1 MDENET
7 MLEVA
12 EGYTPTPEEQEE
24 EERRREAEH
33 EAMLKPF
40 KYAAQQR
47 RESAQI
53 VAEHDDLLAEMLFE
67 ITMNQFEQEG

>member
-7 MLEVA
+7 MLEAA

-24 EERRREAEH
+24 EERRREPEH

-40 KYAAQQR
+40 RDAARQR
-47 RESAQI
+47 RESAEI
-53 VAEHDDLLAEMLFE
+53 VAEHDDLLADMLYE
-67 ITMNQFEQEG
+67 ITMNEFGEGV